1 VNWPTLGSAAATSA
15 VSLGGNRARQPSNG
29 YRDKADRVL
38 ARHRSS
44 MRGKRQRQRPEH
56 GSDFRE
62 MAMNKKFMF
71 VALGY
76 LLLLAALG
84 FALDASIVAMIVHS

>member
-1 VNWPTLGSAAATSA
+1 
-15 VSLGGNRARQPSNG
+15 
-29 YRDKADRVL
+29 
-38 ARHRSS
+38 
-44 MRGKRQRQRPEH
+44 
-56 GSDFRE
+56 
-62 MAMNKKFMF
+62 